1 MARWFTIPFA
11 LVVALLPLGCLAL
24 QDAILTHIQRNQG
37 RLQSYQGVLVEKGL
51 IPEGELTSD
60 IAFRRPGELVSR
72 VTSPELYKGT
82 TLLASGDSLLLYW
95 PQVGYVI
102 RVDHLPHLD
111 SADYKQLV
119 TDAYWYGVGAYD
131 GDLGDSSHVAGH
143 ATNAVSYVAKATDNP
158 NRKSSYQVYDKFS
171 LPLSGEI
178 HFAGKVDY
186 GFRYD
191 SIAFNQPL
199 DDSLFSMAV
208 PPSTIVTHWDL
219 DGPNLTVEQAKEQ
232 ANFPLVVPAALPE
245 GYALQRLVRVDGPV
259 PAFTFVYRKG
269 STICSS
275 RSTRT
280 SAFGWP
286 PRSLGCRCRR
296 AATRASC
303 CPARSRAATSTAR
316 RESLFRSSA
325 TSPSRRSSRPRGVS
339 RQQGTI
345 GSIVKRGSAWRVSQ
359 S

>member
-269 STICSS
+269 IHYLLFTEYKDLGIRLAAAELGVPLPAGSHQGKLLPGPLSS
-275 RSTRT
+275 SYIY
-280 SAFGWP
+280 
-286 PRSLGCRCRR
+286 
-296 AATRASC
+296 RASGVTFQVFGNV
-303 CPARSRAATSTAR
+303 PFEEILKTAGR
-316 RESLFRSSA
+316 L
-325 TSPSRRSSRPRGVS
+325 
-339 RQQGTI
+339 
-345 GSIVKRGSAWRVSQ
+345 
-359 S
+359 